1 MQLEL
6 IKFIASYKP
15 LIAGAKVSERID
27 AIIKNLLLS
36 SMQPQVWLLMLSLF
50 GLLSLQ
56 LSSFPCHLMFYN
68 NAGFVFISVL
78 LFWFLG
84 ISCHGKHA
92 IGSGKRCK
100 LNFWR
105 VKWDHR
111 REFWSSTCI
120 VQNIWRFLKISLC
133 ILGFPNL
140 EFLKSA
146 SYFSWRVTSAA
157 SFSEMDWAN
166 LCWSSWTLLGCIGS
180 LFEVFPRCSW
190 QRCQ

>member
-78 LFWFLG
+78 LF
-84 ISCHGKHA
+84 
-92 IGSGKRCK
+92 
-100 LNFWR
+100 
-105 VKWDHR
+105 
-111 REFWSSTCI
+111 
-120 VQNIWRFLKISLC
+120 
-133 ILGFPNL
+133 
-140 EFLKSA
+140 
-146 SYFSWRVTSAA
+146 
-157 SFSEMDWAN
+157 
-166 LCWSSWTLLGCIGS
+166 
-180 LFEVFPRCSW
+180 
-190 QRCQ
+190 